1 RPLNRGVQV
10 RANAAEKTVTFT
22 FSPAALGQRDSLKG
36 ARLWINTW
44 DWDARYRNL
53 APQAQDYTFG
63 GGQAGQPKVMDATDV
78 LVIPN

>member
-1 RPLNRGVQV
+1 
-10 RANAAEKTVTFT
+10 
-22 FSPAALGQRDSLKG
+22 

-53 APQAQDYTFG
+53 APNALDYTFG
-63 GGQAGQPKVMDATDV
+63 GGQPGQPKVMDATDV